1 MRICS
6 LNPAFLEKAG
16 QGIRPAIPALSNDG
30 AAGRPELVK
39 RRTHLPAG
47 RQGTLNPSLFC
58 VRPVGFEPTTTW
70 SEAKCSIQLSYGR
83 SQKSEGLS
91 S

>member
-1 MRICS
+1 MS
-6 LNPAFLEKAG
+6 DPAPFYVH
-16 QGIRPAIPALSNDG
+16 
-30 AAGRPELVK
+30 PEGFEPS
-39 RRTHLPAG
+39 TPWSD
-47 RQGTLNPSLFC
+47 PSLFC